1 MAAGAGA
8 RPINIFHHT
17 FRRTGGKE
25 RYAIAL
31 ATALRQLDCSVVFH
45 ALKGDQVLA
54 ESLGIDLRLVQVPRL
69 PRKLESFQ
77 FFRQVE
83 KLRHQV
89 QGLQITLSRARVR
102 DVLISGG
109 THLGFLERARKWT
122 DPFDLLE
129 IWMERRAYR
138 EPRLIVAHSDLLA
151 TDLTTKYHVPAHKLR
166 TLYAPVDERF
176 HAQGNP
182 PARQEL
188 RRRFGWPDDRSV
200 FLFPSMGHGRKGFQV
215 IAQAL
220 SYFPDRALLAVAG
233 KPAPGE
239 WPFVKC
245 MGYIEDMA
253 AAYRAAD
260 FTILASSYEPFGL
273 VGPESILCG
282 TRLVF
287 EENVGC
293 LPAIKPENVF
303 SFSVWDPVSVR
314 EAISRALTLAAS
326 GKHRIENPL
335 QGLKYDPNPVAHAQA
350 ILDAVRS

>member
-1 MAAGAGA
+1 MAPGAGA
-8 RPINIFHHT
+8 RPIHIFHHT

-31 ATALRQLDCSVVFH
+31 ATAFGQLDHPVVFH
-45 ALKGDQVLA
+45 ALKGDQDLA
-54 ESLGIDLRLVQVPRL
+54 KTLGIDLRLAQGRRI

-83 KLRHQV
+83 KLRHQI

-129 IWMERRAYR
+129 IWMERQAYR

-151 TDLTTKYHVPAHKLR
+151 TDLTAKYHVPAQKLR

-176 HAQGNP
+176 HAQGNSP
-182 PARQEL
+182 DRREL
-188 RRRFGWPDDRSV
+188 RRKFGWPDDRIV
-200 FLFPSMGHGRKGFQV
+200 FLFPSMGHGRKGLQV
-215 IAQAL
+215 ITQAL
-220 SYFPDRALLAVAG
+220 GYFPDRVLLAVAG
-233 KPAPGE
+233 KPAPDDR
-239 WPFVKC
+239 PFVKS

-303 SFSVWDPVSVR
+303 AFSVWDPISVR
-314 EAISRALTLAAS
+314 EAVSRALTLAAS
-326 GKHRIENPL
+326 GKHHIEQPL
-335 QGLKYDPNPVAHAQA
+335 QGLRYDPNPVAHAQA
-350 ILDAVRS
+350 ILDALGS

>member
-1 MAAGAGA
+1 MAAAANA
-8 RPINIFHHT
+8 RPIHVFHHS
-17 FRRTGGKE
+17 FCRSGGKE

-31 ATALRQLDCSVVFH
+31 AVALKQLDFPVVFH
-45 ALKGDQVLA
+45 ALNGDRTLA
-54 ESLGIDLRLVQVPRL
+54 VSLGIDLRLLQVPRI

-102 DVLISGG
+102 DVLVSGG

-129 IWMERRAYR
+129 IWMERQAYR

-151 TDLTTKYHVPAHKLR
+151 TDLTTKYHVPARKVR

-176 HAQGNP
+176 HVPGNAP
-182 PARQEL
+182 PRQAL
-188 RRRFGWPDDRSV
+188 RRRFGWPENRTV
-200 FLFPSMGHGRKGFQV
+200 FLFPSMGHGRKGLQV
-215 IAQAL
+215 IGKAL
-220 SYFPDRALLAVAG
+220 SYFPDRVLLAVAG
-233 KPAPGE
+233 KPAPGD
-239 WPFVKC
+239 WPFVKS

-303 SFSVWDPVSVR
+303 PFSVWDPVSVR
-314 EAISRALTLAAS
+314 EAVSRALTLAAS
-326 GKHRIENPL
+326 GKHHIEQPL
-335 QGLKYDPNPVAHAQA
+335 RGLKYDPDPVAHARA
-350 ILDAVRS
+350 ILDALES